1 MKKNRFLY
9 LIFLVIPLLLLSIHL
24 YFTGTVDDHQNAI
37 SIDPDYAYLISA
49 IDISRLSRS
58 RMVLHPGTTFQM
70 MSHAVM
76 RCAHRWSDHFAV
88 DFKTSVLKRPVFYL
102 NVLQHTFSGLNILLV
117 FLLGIFTYHISG
129 KIVMGLLIQSTP
141 LLSFWP
147 IIFGFRKVTTDAVLV
162 SVCLITVLVL
172 VKVLHSE
179 LDRKGIYKYAAVLG
193 LVSGFGLATKVP
205 FLVLLVIPL
214 VILPSLIPRL
224 VYILTT
230 VAGAVVFTL
239 PILPMYSKM
248 YKFLYGISTHMG
260 IYGHGKE
267 AIIDLNAYFSNLWQ
281 LVKENLPF
289 ILIVLGALVLIILV
303 KASPEKR
310 KGAAG
315 SIQFKMLCAVT
326 LAQVFGILMVTRHFK
341 SKYLIPVLCLSGLAI
356 YLIYIHLRWL
366 VPPGRASGSGQKWP
380 FRWIYPAAVIF
391 FGLSFLF
398 TIQGVG
404 QYHIQRSHKLKE
416 AIAIREK
423 INNEFKDYCR
433 VYYYAAPFKIF
444 GLEFGNNWTPIY
456 ADALKKFYGDRYFYN
471 HLKQEIYNWQSW
483 NRVSLEKLK
492 ALFSNKIILVGHPFD
507 RFREHIKGLPFPTKN
522 VFGGNYFTIFKIVEK

>member
-303 KASPEKR
+303 MASPEKR